1 MQIVGVGFDEP
12 AVNQGWAEEE
22 GFLFELWT
30 DGPERPLAVHY
41 GAGRATSTF
50 PQRKTVLLD
59 QDGVLQLEYEVT
71 ALGTHPAQ
79 VLEDCV
85 ALFGGR

>member
-41 GAGRATSTF
+41 GAPLVFQGSGDEEDS
-50 PQRKTVLLD
+50 VIIGYVD
-59 QDGVLQLEYEVT
+59 QVKARIAELIE
-71 ALGTHPAQ
+71 AAR
-79 VLEDCV
+79 V
-85 ALFGGR
+85 AKESGS